1 MLDPGVV
8 MVMMCGVPFVLVLVV
23 HHLIV
28 RNGLVKLKKRKKEKK
43 NHLGPNDCI
52 YYRLALFVLWDVVGG
67 VEVGWSRLDAS

>member
-8 MVMMCGVPFVLVLVV
+8 MVMTCGVPFVLVLVV

-43 NHLGPNDCI
+43 KSPRAKRLYILSFGPFRVMGC
-52 YYRLALFVLWDVVGG
+52 
-67 VEVGWSRLDAS
+67 GWRC

>member
-8 MVMMCGVPFVLVLVV
+8 MVMTCGVPFVLVLVV

-28 RNGLVKLKKRKKEKK
+28 RNGLVKLKKHKK

-52 YYRLALFVLWDVVGG
+52 YCHLALFMLWDVVGG